1 MIDCKNILET
11 TYERVRS
18 LENEGEVASYIPE
31 LAKVSGE
38 HFGICLKTLTG
49 DSYSVGDAST
59 KFSIQSVA
67 KVLSLSLVF
76 SKLGEELWSRVD
88 FEPSGFSFNSLIQLE
103 TEEGY
108 PRNPLI
114 NAGAIVI
121 CDLICDLFENPKEAL
136 LAYIRKLSGVKDL
149 EYNATIAQSERLTG
163 YRNYSILNLIKS
175 FGNIKNDCDKVI
187 DLYFHLCS
195 IEMTCE
201 ELAYTFGYLANDGKQ
216 LDTGIEIVTPS
227 QSKRINA
234 IMQTCGFYDEAGEF
248 AFRVGLP
255 GKSGVGGGMVAILPG
270 SYAVTVWSPK
280 LNKHGNSFRGMKF
293 LEYFTDET
301 QDTVF

>member
-1 MIDCKNILET
+1 MIDCQNILDK
-11 TYERVRS
+11 TYKRV
-18 LENEGEVASYIPE
+18 LALNNKGDVASYIPE
-31 LAKVSGE
+31 LAKVDGK
-38 HFGICLKTLTG
+38 HFGISLTTTSG
-49 DSYSVGDAST
+49 KNYHCGDADI

-67 KVLSLSLVF
+67 KVLSLSLVL
-76 SKLGEELWSRVD
+76 SKLGEDLWKRTD
-88 FEPSGFSFNSLIQLE
+88 FEPSGFSFNSMIQLE
-103 TEEGY
+103 TEEGI

-114 NAGAIVI
+114 NPGAIVI
-121 CDLICDLFENPKEAL
+121 CDILCDLFPDPKKSL
-136 LAYIRKLSGVKDL
+136 LEYIRKLSGIENL
-149 EYNATIAQSERLTG
+149 EYSEDIALSERLTG
-163 YRNYSILNLIKS
+163 YRNYSIINLIKS

-195 IEMTCE
+195 IEMTCK
-201 ELAYTFGYLANDGKQ
+201 ELAYTFGFLANDGKQ
-216 LDTGIEIVTPS
+216 LGTQDEIVTSS

-255 GKSGVGGGMVAILPG
+255 GKSGVGGGMVAILPNT
-270 SYAVTVWSPK
+270 YAVAVWSPK
-280 LNKHGNSFRGMKF
+280 LNKHGNSYRGKMF